1 MQCVF
6 RVRRRFNYNF
16 SLVFYAGADIDAKAV
31 ADAGEMLCVPLRI
44 NTVVIFVFVLL
55 ITSVY
60 DFK

>member
-1 MQCVF
+1 MQRVF

-16 SLVFYAGADIDAKAV
+16 SLVFYAGADID

-60 DFK
+60 DFE